1 MEMLDSRRLTGAG
14 LLLDGPGAVIE
25 VRVEDARRE
34 ATIAAWREAATRM
47 LAAVGWEGERLAVRR
62 YQGGASLA
70 FTAPMDALYSATD
83 LNEWAWSA
91 TTAAMAANGHPHLQ
105 GPEFAAAAER
115 LRAAIAAEQRP
126 AVLAIRDAARR
137 WGVTFLAG
145 EDEVSVG
152 SGAGV
157 VRWPLDALP
166 EPSRIPWGEVRD
178 VPVALVTGSNGKTTV
193 VRLVAAMARR
203 AGRITGISS
212 TEGVTLQGRTVAE
225 GDFSGP
231 EGARRVLRHREV
243 ETAVL
248 ETARGGLLRRGLPVE
263 RADVAVVTNIAADH
277 LGEFGVR
284 SLEELAET
292 KLLIARAVDQRGRV
306 VLNADDATLV
316 RASSGVRAP
325 VVWFSLEAAN
335 PVVTRHLDAGGR
347 AAVLEGDA
355 LVLLGSGPRE
365 ALGHAGELPIA
376 AGGAARYNVANAL
389 AAAAAAEGLGV
400 PAEAVRATLCRF
412 GLDPTDN
419 PGRANVYEF
428 DGVRVVVDYAHNPH
442 GIAALA
448 GALEQVPSTRRLV
461 VIGQAGDRDDGAIRE
476 MARAALALR
485 PDRVV
490 AKEMDAYLRGRAPGE
505 VPGIIADELRRAGLP
520 ESAIATSP
528 GELPAVQEALDWAQ
542 PGDLLILMLH
552 QERNRV
558 EELLRRRGWKAG

>member
-1 MEMLDSRRLTGAG
+1 
-14 LLLDGPGAVIE
+14 
-25 VRVEDARRE
+25 
-34 ATIAAWREAATRM
+34 M

-62 YQGGASLA
+62 YHGGASLA
-70 FTAPMDALYSATD
+70 FTAPMDALYAAAD

-91 TTAAMAANGHPHLQ
+91 TTVAMAADGRLEVQ
-105 GPEFAAAAER
+105 GREFASAAKR
-115 LRAAIAAEQRP
+115 LRTAIAEEQRP
-126 AVLAIRDAARR
+126 AVLAMHEAARER
-137 WGVTFLAG
+137 GVTFLAG
-145 EDEVSVG
+145 EGEVSVG

-157 VRWPLDALP
+157 VRWPVDALP
-166 EPSRIPWGEVRD
+166 EPSRVPWDEVRD
-178 VPVALVTGSNGKTTV
+178 VPLALITGSNGKTTV

-203 AGRITGISS
+203 AGRTTGISS
-212 TEGVTLQGRTVAE
+212 TEGVTVQGRTVVE

-277 LGEFGVR
+277 LGEFGVS

-292 KLLIARAVDQRGRV
+292 KLLVARAVDQRGRV

-316 RASSGVRAP
+316 RASSALRAP

-355 LVLLGSGPRE
+355 LVLLGDGPRE
-365 ALGHAGELPIA
+365 ALGRVGELPLA

-400 PAEAVRATLCRF
+400 PADALQATLCRF
-412 GLDPTDN
+412 GLDPSDN
-419 PGRANVYEF
+419 PGRANVYEL

-448 GALEQVPSTRRLV
+448 GALERVPSTRRLV

-490 AKEMDAYLRGRAPGE
+490 AKEMDAYLRGRASGE
-505 VPGIIADELRRAGLP
+505 VPRIIADELQRAGLP
-520 ESAIATSP
+520 EAAIATSP
-528 GELPAVQEALDWAQ
+528 GELPAVQEALDWAR

-558 EELLRRRGWKAG
+558 EELLRRRGWKAV